1 MTDPAPTCAL
11 RRAFRE
17 VALCLLGVAQLYDLH
32 PAVATTAAR
41 ALSDVFRA
49 WLPGFEPPEPRRG
62 RASLLALAEALRDH
76 DLAHEDHDPTAT
88 DQGERR

>member
-1 MTDPAPTCAL
+1 MTDPAPTRAL

-41 ALSDVFRA
+41 ALGDVFRA
-49 WLPGFEPPEPRRG
+49 WLPGFEPPVPRRG

-76 DLAHEDHDPTAT
+76 DPTDDDTTTT
-88 DQGERR
+88 DQRDRR